1 MNPLKRNTTPENP
14 TVILGALGQDGQLL
28 ANHLL
33 NCQKKVVSV
42 VRPGR
47 DLSTALVQRNPYKQN
62 HEFIELD
69 LFNVDEVK
77 KTIRALR
84 PESIFH
90 LATIHATKSVMDSK
104 DWEQK
109 SFQTEIIHIELTQ
122 AIIAT
127 VVKSTPNTKVVLA
140 GSSRMYSTE
149 GSSDLIIDELSPMCP
164 RDFYGET
171 KKAAHD
177 LLMDSR
183 ARNSVDFKTAILF
196 NHESEYRKEGFLFKD
211 LAVEINRSLT
221 TGSPIRVWN
230 SQARGD
236 WHSARDTVKGL
247 HLLSNCGPMS
257 SMVFSSGKSKS
268 VRDIINE
275 FFSLYYPDLTPFIE
289 SPESNPL
296 PAVVGDNSLARLSGW
311 IADDSITSVMKR
323 MLEEVR
329 NSQNA

>member
-14 TVILGALGQDGQLL
+14 IVILGGLGQDGQLL

-47 DLSTALVQRNPYKQN
+47 NLSTALVQRNPYKHN

-69 LFNVDEVK
+69 LLNVDDVK
-77 KTIRALR
+77 KAITALR
-84 PESIFH
+84 PETIFH
-90 LATIHATKSVMDSK
+90 LATIHATRSVMDSK
-104 DWEQK
+104 EWKQR
-109 SFQTEIIHIELTQ
+109 SFQTEILHIDLTQ
-122 AIIAT
+122 AIITA
-127 VVKSTPNTKVVLA
+127 VVKSTPNTKVVFA

-149 GSSDLIIDELSPMCP
+149 GNSDLIIDELSPMGP

-211 LAVEINRSLT
+211 LALEISRSLS
-221 TGSPIRVWN
+221 TGSPISVSN

-236 WHSARDTVKGL
+236 WHSARDTVQGL
-247 HLLSNCGPMS
+247 QLLSNCGPMS
-257 SMVFSSGKSKS
+257 SMVLSSGKSKS
-268 VRDIINE
+268 VADIIND

-323 MLEEVR
+323 MLEQVR
-329 NSQNA
+329 NSSDA